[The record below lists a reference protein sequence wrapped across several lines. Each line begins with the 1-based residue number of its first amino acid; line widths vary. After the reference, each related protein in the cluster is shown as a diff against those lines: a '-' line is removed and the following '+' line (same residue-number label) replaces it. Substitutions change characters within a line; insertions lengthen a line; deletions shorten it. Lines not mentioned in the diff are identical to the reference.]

1 MLVTRLKLKNWK
13 NFRDVEVHLRDRVFV
28 IGPNAAGK
36 SNFLDVF
43 RFLRDLAKPAGG
55 GLQQAV
61 NQRGGVTKL
70 RCLAARRDPEILVEV
85 DLAEDIS
92 EHPKWTY
99 TLGFRSEGTGKRRV
113 FVSQERVVHHTSGKG
128 NLSRPDPQDK
138 KDKELLTQ
146 THLEQI
152 KTNVNFREVAEFFSK
167 TTYLHLVPQIL
178 RHPEQL
184 AANKLED
191 DPFGQA
197 FLDRIA
203 GTPKRVR
210 DARLRRI
217 ETALRVCVPQMR
229 DLKFEE
235 ERGRPHLQALYE
247 HWRPDAGWQR
257 EDQFSDGTLRL
268 LGIMWMLLDGDTT
281 LLLEEPELSLD
292 EQIVTQIPALISQ
305 IQRIAKHRRQI
316 FITTHSKS
324 MLSDSGIDAR
334 EVLHL
339 EPDMNGTKIPQPSEV
354 ELQMMGAG
362 LSAADVFMSKSL
374 PQASTPQLSLLN
386 GR

>member
-1 MLVTRLKLKNWK
+1 MLVSRLKLKNWK
-13 NFRDVEVHLRDRVFV
+13 NFRDVEVTLRDRVFV
-28 IGPNAAGK
+28 VGPNASGK
-36 SNFLDVF
+36 SNLLDVF

-70 RCLAARRDPEILVEV
+70 RCLAARSDPEILVEV
-85 DLAEDIS
+85 DLAEDAS
-92 EHPKWTY
+92 EPPKWTY
-99 TLGFRSEGTGKRRV
+99 TLGFKSEGTGKRRV
-113 FVSQERVVHHTSGKG
+113 FVSQERVLQNSSGKG
-128 NLSRPDPQDK
+128 NLSRPDLYDK

-152 KTNVNFREVAEFFSK
+152 KTNVNFREVAKFFAK

-178 RHPEQL
+178 RHPDQL

-203 GTPKRVR
+203 RTTERVR
-210 DARLRRI
+210 DARLKRI
-217 ETALRVCVPQMR
+217 EKALRVCVPQMR
-229 DLKFEE
+229 NLRFEE
-235 ERGRPHLQALYE
+235 ERGRPHLQALYK
-247 HWRPDAGWQR
+247 HWRPDAGWQS

-292 EQIVTQIPALISQ
+292 EQIVTQIPALISEM
-305 IQRIAKHRRQI
+305 QRIAKHRRQI

-324 MLSDSGIDAR
+324 MLSDSGIDAS
-334 EVLHL
+334 EVLYL
-339 EPDMNGTKIPQPSEV
+339 EPDMNGTKIPQPSKI
-354 ELQMMGAG
+354 ELQMMESG
-362 LSAADVFMSKSL
+362 LSAADVFMSKSR
-374 PQASTPQLSLLN
+374 PQSARSQLSLLN